1 MAMGLS
7 VAWRLRR
14 RKVAKRQVIG
24 YGGKTS
30 GAARVPNIN
39 PPLCQSH
46 NPALLAIHRYFLT

>member
-7 VAWRLRR
+7 VAWRFRR
-14 RKVAKRQVIG
+14 RKLAKRQVIG
-24 YGGKTS
+24 NGGKTS

-39 PPLCQSH
+39 PAACQTH